1 MLRTILVQSF
11 GRRTFLGHDALI
23 VWLVAVWGRS
33 YDRSYG
39 RTLDAEAVI
48 LRAFDAFVTVK
59 CPSTLPLHRKIFKT

>member
-23 VWLVAVWGRS
+23 VWLVAVW
-33 YDRSYG
+33 DRSYG

-59 CPSTLPLHRKIFKT
+59 